1 MLITEQLPNIVHE
14 QVNAI
19 SNLKIDKVT
28 VWDSGKNADGKT
40 GTADFLS
47 GMISALPP
55 LHELARNAGLDLP
68 TYLGQLQREAEK
80 SQGPLKSAGS
90 SEAAAPKPKRESA
103 APEKPQP

>member
-28 VWDSGKNADGKT
+28 VWDGGKNADGKT

-47 GMISALPP
+47 GLISALPP

-80 SQGPLKSAGS
+80 SQAPMKSAGS
-90 SEAAAPKPKRESA
+90 NEPAAPKSKRETPAS
-103 APEKPQP
+103 EKPQS

>member
-1 MLITEQLPNIVHE
+1 MLITEQLPNLVHE

-47 GMISALPP
+47 GLISALPP

-68 TYLGQLQREAEK
+68 TYLGKLQDEAQRREKADQRSPYVEE
-80 SQGPLKSAGS
+80 AG
-90 SEAAAPKPKRESA
+90 AT
-103 APEKPQP
+103 EKPASPKNKA